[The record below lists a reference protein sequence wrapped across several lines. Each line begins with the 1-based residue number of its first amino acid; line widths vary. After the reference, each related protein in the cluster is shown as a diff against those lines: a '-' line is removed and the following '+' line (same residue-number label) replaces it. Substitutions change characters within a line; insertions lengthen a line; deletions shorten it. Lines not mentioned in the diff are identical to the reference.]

1 MLFQPDQQNQAR
13 KWNVNLLWSCGTAPG
28 AATTRTGTIQHIRG
42 GWNLQ
47 AYVDITRM
55 IHQALIV
62 LVAVRDLVQIT
73 GSTHMWTVSAEART
87 HEQLADDAE
96 AEQVSQQVYQQMEM
110 RLLGICRMGTRA
122 STISTGNGRQITI
135 LQQRV
140 QVEQRTRGRRF
151 LGLSLQVRAT
161 MWQIYLM
168 KPATQ
173 KARQYTA
180 TMIKQMLNTV

>member
-1 MLFQPDQQNQAR
+1 MRIGITQPI
-13 KWNVNLLWSCGTAPG
+13 L
-28 AATTRTGTIQHIRG
+28 G

-47 AYVDITRM
+47 EYVDITRM
-55 IHQALIV
+55 IHQASIA

-73 GSTHMWTVSAEART
+73 GSTHMWTVNAEVRT
-87 HEQLADDAE
+87 HEQLVDDAG

-110 RLLGICRMGTRA
+110 RLLGICRMETQA
-122 STISTGNGRQITI
+122 STISTGNGQQITI

-161 MWQIYLM
+161 MWQIYSM

-180 TMIKQMLNTV
+180 TMIKQRLNTV